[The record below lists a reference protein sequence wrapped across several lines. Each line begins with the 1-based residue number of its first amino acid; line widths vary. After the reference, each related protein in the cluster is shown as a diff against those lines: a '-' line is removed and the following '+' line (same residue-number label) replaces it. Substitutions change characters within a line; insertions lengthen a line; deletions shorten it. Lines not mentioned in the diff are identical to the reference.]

1 MFSAERHAHP
11 ASQRSSRVH
20 VLLFLGALLTGLVQ
34 LSAPALCLQLEDR
47 ATAVPS
53 VAVPR
58 IAGGAGAGLPGAPGQ
73 SIKLDG
79 KLDEPAWESAVRI
92 GPLTQTVPIEGA
104 PMTVDTDIRMTYD
117 EKNIYI
123 GLRCYDDPSEIRAR
137 QMERDVNVRYDDVVE
152 LWFDPL
158 NSGRFAY
165 WFQVTPA
172 GSLGDALIADNGSSF
187 NKDWDGIWYGAVDVN
202 EEGWFAELR
211 IPILTMSFNPD
222 APFWGFNIR
231 RKRVANG
238 EEGRWASPRIG
249 YQFFQISDGGK
260 LTGIEG
266 LTQGLGLDV
275 RPYVK
280 FGSTRASSDRA
291 FGSEWDTGATIRWR
305 PSPNTTLL
313 VTTNTDF
320 AETEVDARQVNL
332 GRFPLFFPEK
342 RDFFL
347 EDAGAFEFG
356 APGNRS
362 ALVPF
367 FSRRVGRDGEGEPIP
382 ILAGLKFTGRVGDW
396 TLGALNS
403 YVDETLQPGAGLGG
417 ADLEVGRQNLGVLR
431 ASRALGD
438 GQSIGAIVTSGDPDG
453 DGSSVTAGV
462 DARFG
467 SGDFFGAGHSGFLW
481 AYALGTFG
489 GDDESDAGAYGMEA
503 RTRSSHW
510 STNLRARRTDDGFA
524 PALGFV
530 RRTAVDRYDSSV
542 SHTWRSEDQS
552 SLFRTTEAGLGATAE
567 FDLAGTED
575 RWSLPIDLFEGTL
588 WSQDSFGVRVTRQ
601 AETIQDAFSIGG
613 GATVVPGQYDETRVR
628 FYAESNDRRLFGAE
642 ALFEA
647 GDYYGGTIER
657 LMLEP
662 VFLPNKFLTLGGS
675 FQDIQI
681 DLGGDGAL
689 HTQLYTARIDV
700 LFDAMTAWKSF
711 VQYDTTSK
719 NLSVQSRLRWI
730 LEPGRELFIV
740 GLFGFSK
747 ENTRASF
754 VTEDQS
760 LAVKLEANF
769 RF

>member
-1 MFSAERHAHP
+1 MPIAERPDRLRPSLLLAVSMVAFLVCPAQALSTQGTP
-11 ASQRSSRVH
+11 ASDS
-20 VLLFLGALLTGLVQ
+20 L
-34 LSAPALCLQLEDR
+34 
-47 ATAVPS
+47 PS
-53 VAVPR
+53 VQVPR
-58 IAGGAGAGLPGAPGQ
+58 VNDPSAGLDPGPSGG
-73 SIKLDG
+73 SIKIDG
-79 KLDEPAWESAVRI
+79 KLDELAWESAVRI

-104 PMTVDTDIRMTYD
+104 PMSVETDIRLMYD
-117 EKNIYI
+117 AENVYV
-123 GLRCYDDPSEIRAR
+123 GLRCYDDPSEVRAR
-137 QMERDVNVRYDDVVE
+137 QMERDAFVRYDDVVE

-165 WFQVTPA
+165 WFQVTPG

-187 NKDWDGIWYGAVDVN
+187 NKDWDGIWYGAVDVT
-202 EEGWFAELR
+202 EDGWFAELR
-211 IPILTMSFNPD
+211 IPILTMSFDPD
-222 APFWGFNIR
+222 APFWRFNIR

-249 YQFFQISDGGK
+249 YQFFQVNDGGK
-260 LTGIEG
+260 LTGIGG

-275 RPYVK
+275 RPYLK
-280 FGSTRASSDRA
+280 FGSTRESSERSFD
-291 FGSEWDTGATIRWR
+291 SVWDTGATVRWR

-320 AETEVDARQVNL
+320 AETEVDARQINL

-356 APGNRS
+356 APGISRS
-362 ALVPF
+362 LVPF
-367 FSRRVGRDGEGEPIP
+367 FSRRVGRDSDGGAIP

-396 TLGALNS
+396 TLGALNT
-403 YVDETLQPGAGLGG
+403 YVDESVS
-417 ADLEVGRQNLGVLR
+417 ADLAATGVGELIGKQNLGVLR

-438 GQSIGAIVTSGDPDG
+438 GQAIGAIVTSGDPGG

-467 SGDFFGAGHSGFLW
+467 SGDLFGAGHSGFLW

-489 GDDESDAGAYGMEA
+489 ADDETDAGAYGMQA
-503 RTRSSHW
+503 RTRSSNW
-510 STNLRARRTDDGFA
+510 ETDLRAQRTDAGFA

-530 RRTAVDRYDSSV
+530 RRTAVDSYNANIE
-542 SHTWRSEDQS
+542 HTWRFEDQS
-552 SLFRTTEAGLGATAE
+552 SLFRTTEAGIGANAE

-575 RWSLPIDLFEGTL
+575 SWSLPIDIFEGTF
-588 WSQDSFGVRVTRQ
+588 WSQDSFGVRVTRR
-601 AETIQDAFSIGG
+601 AETIQNAFSVGG
-613 GATVVPGQYDETRVR
+613 NATVVPGQYDETRAR
-628 FYAESNDRRLFGAE
+628 IFAETNDRRLFGAE
-642 ALFEA
+642 VFYEE
-647 GDYYGGTIER
+647 GDYYGGSIER
-657 LMLEP
+657 LSIEP
-662 VFLPNKFLTLGGS
+662 AFLPNKFLTLGGS
-675 FQDIQI
+675 FEDIQI
-681 DLGGDGAL
+681 DLGGDGSL
-689 HTQLYTARIDV
+689 HTQLYTARVDV

-711 VQYDTTSK
+711 IQYDTTSK
-719 NLSVQSRLRWI
+719 NLAVQSRLRWI

-747 ENTRASF
+747 QDTRSSF